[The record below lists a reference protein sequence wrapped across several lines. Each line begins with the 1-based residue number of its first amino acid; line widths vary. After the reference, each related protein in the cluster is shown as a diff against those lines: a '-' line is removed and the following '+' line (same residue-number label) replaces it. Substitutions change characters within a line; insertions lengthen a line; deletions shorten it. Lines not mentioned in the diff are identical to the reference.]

1 MGLYRQA
8 ALGQWSALG
17 PAALPACALKS
28 SGDQLA
34 WATSSVSRC
43 CWVSRAV
50 LPSASTTH
58 PPAPPCPCL
67 LLCCSGL
74 GPSLLGVM
82 HVVIQFPL
90 YESLKARF
98 AARHADGGP
107 NSEKLN
113 L

>member
-1 MGLYRQA
+1 MPLRSVRALLHQPHSRLAHAMRA
-8 ALGQWSALG
+8 A
-17 PAALPACALKS
+17 PNPHTLP
-28 SGDQLA
+28 LA
-34 WATSSVSRC
+34 PS
-43 CWVSRAV
+43 AV
-50 LPSASTTH
+50 L
-58 PPAPPCPCL
+58 
-67 LLCCSGL
+67 CSGL

-107 NSEKLN
+107 HSEKLN